1 MPNIRRRWRFFGRKR
16 QNSFALIFVK
26 SCHGRVLFR
35 MKTPNV
41 QPASA
46 PDGLRR
52 GERSTSNAQ
61 LRSAELS
68 VRRLFGNSLGQVEEA
83 VTSQKR
89 NRAARFFS
97 NLQHRGGCASLEEPF
112 T

>member
-1 MPNIRRRWRFFGRKR
+1 
-16 QNSFALIFVK
+16 
-26 SCHGRVLFR
+26 

-46 PDGLRR
+46 RTGSAVASAQRP
-52 GERSTSNAQ
+52 TPNAFG
-61 LRSAELS
+61 
-68 VRRLFGNSLGQVEEA
+68 VRRLFGNSLGQVEEEA
-83 VTSQKR
+83 VTAQKQ

-97 NLQHRGGCASLEEPF
+97 NLQLRGGCASLEEPF

>member
-1 MPNIRRRWRFFGRKR
+1 
-16 QNSFALIFVK
+16 
-26 SCHGRVLFR
+26 

-52 GERSTSNAQ
+52 AERPTSNAQ
-61 LRSAELS
+61 LRRRAESS
-68 VRRLFGNSLGQVEEA
+68 VRRLFGNSLGQVEEEA
-83 VTSQKR
+83 VTAQKQ

-97 NLQHRGGCASLEEPF
+97 NLQLRGGCASLEEPF